1 MDSLLAKEFTT
12 LQSERKMGETEIK
25 SSQSQIS
32 NKLRGAMGRDMIDV
46 LDGRKKVKISKIR
59 KLKHFIL
66 SKYILII
73 VLYVYCKSICSIFW
87 N

>member
-25 SSQSQIS
+25 SSQSQIA

-66 SKYILII
+66 SILMK
-73 VLYVYCKSICSIFW
+73 LR
-87 N
+87 NNGE

>member
-32 NKLRGAMGRDMIDV
+32 NKLCGAMGRDMIDV

-66 SKYILII
+66 SILMK
-73 VLYVYCKSICSIFW
+73 LR
-87 N
+87 NNGE

>member
-32 NKLRGAMGRDMIDV
+32 NKLRGAMRRDMIDV

-66 SKYILII
+66 SILMK
-73 VLYVYCKSICSIFW
+73 LR
-87 N
+87 NNGE